1 VKDVNS
7 ASAADLFGIDGFVL
21 ATTQTFQS
29 VAGATKKFLEKLWIN
44 KDRIAKGELFASMIC
59 YKNDPSATQTSLKNI
74 AGYLGFTDAISGVNI
89 NLDEFEAG
97 QIKARQLGLSL
108 AKVL

>member
-1 VKDVNS
+1 MKDVNS

-59 YKNDPSATQTSLKNI
+59 YKNDPVPPRPASRILPVT
-74 AGYLGFTDAISGVNI
+74 
-89 NLDEFEAG
+89 
-97 QIKARQLGLSL
+97 L
-108 AKVL
+108 ALLMLLAVLI